1 MTSPGSR
8 APPPGSDATGTGA
21 PRVKICGNAS
31 RRDVAIAIGAGADA
45 VGFVTEVP
53 VETHRNVDRDEA
65 GVLVADVPPFVTSVL
80 VIMPDDVD
88 HAVDLVAATGP
99 DAVQVHAGLDGDD
112 VAALRRRTETPTIRK
127 IDLGDGKGEDGDTAP
142 PDAAALADDP
152 SDAYLVDASGE
163 RGRGGTGETAD
174 WDAARRFVRRVDAPV
189 VLAGGLTP
197 ENVAEAVETV
207 RPFAVDVS
215 SGVERSGSD
224 GEGKDPRLVQRFVDA
239 ATARDGGDGAGGP
252 R

>member
-1 MTSPGSR
+1 MT
-8 APPPGSDATGTGA
+8 
-21 PRVKICGNAS
+21 RVKICGNTS
-31 RRDVAIAIGAGADA
+31 RRDVAAALDAGADA

-53 VETHRNVDRDEA
+53 VETHRNLDRDEA

-88 HAVDLVAATGP
+88 QAERLVAATGP
-99 DAVQVHAGLDGDD
+99 DAVQVHSGLDADA
-112 VAALRRRTETPTIRK
+112 VAALRRRTETPTIRTLDAD
-127 IDLGDGKGEDGDTAP
+127 DL

-152 SDAYLVDASGE
+152 CDAYLVDASGE

-174 WDAARRFVRRVDAPV
+174 WRAARRFVRRVDAPV

-197 ENVAEAVETV
+197 ANVADAVETV

-215 SGVERSGSD
+215 SGVE
-224 GEGKDPRLVQRFVDA
+224 P
-239 ATARDGGDGAGGP
+239 DGGDGSGGGTGTEGSKDPALVGRFVAAATGARAGAADGRGADDP
-252 R
+252 VGDEP